1 MSKIKRILIANRG
14 EIAIRIAKAANELG
28 HVSVGFWTDNEPKA
42 YHLEFCKEWVHLP
55 GDNISETFLNI
66 ERIAELAK
74 AYKIDAIHPG
84 YGFLAENSNF
94 VRRVEKEG
102 IIFIGPNAEAIDL
115 MGDKAKSK
123 KIARDAGVPTVPGSD
138 DIVENLK
145 DAKELTMKMGY
156 PVLLKAV
163 AGGGGKGMRIC
174 LNDSDLEKNFD
185 AVKREGA
192 SSFGNPDLLIEKYI
206 LDPRHI
212 EVQILADKNKI
223 YHVYERECSIQRRH
237 QKVVEESPSPF
248 IGDDQELR
256 EKICKT
262 AIDLAR
268 AVNYDSAG
276 TVEFIMDADRSFY
289 FLEMNTRIQVE
300 HPITEEVT
308 GVDLLT
314 NMIKSAFGES
324 LDIKSQEEIT
334 QKGHA
339 IECRICAEDPI
350 SMLPAPGII
359 SGFSYQLNQG
369 VRFDHCIYPGVE
381 ITPDFDPMIGKLITF
396 GLNREV
402 AIRKMEEAL
411 KHLKLVGLKSNIELL
426 KVIINEKSFRA
437 GQYSTKYIEM
447 INPQESLK
455 KRQLDDESF
464 LSVIMSELISKVEQ

>member
-1 MSKIKRILIANRG
+1 VSKIKRILIANRG